1 MATFA
6 NLLELNVC
14 ESRINDNHLVGV
26 LRICKTLPI
35 LNVSGCTGITDFGF
49 KKAFLNE
56 GLFSSTFPIVHF
68 TCNRAVDKPHH
79 RNLGTN
85 ASKHCTV
92 NSILKCTRCTCYS
105 YLVHSVHW
113 NTNNIALRC
122 LNAPSPVHCECT
134 VLLFG
139 MAVLDMPLRQSK
151 KHSFC
156 TVLVQKYFLVI
167 VHLEKTFSSNR

>member
-6 NLLELNVC
+6 NLRELNVC

-49 KKAFLNE
+49 KKAFQNE

-105 YLVHSVHW
+105 YLVHLCTEILITLHFG
-113 NTNNIALRC
+113 ALMHQ
-122 LNAPSPVHCECT
+122 AQCT
-134 VLLFG
+134 VSALY
-139 MAVLDMPLRQSK
+139 
-151 KHSFC
+151 
-156 TVLVQKYFLVI
+156 YFLGWPSWTC
-167 VHLEKTFSSNR
+167 H